1 MSEDSNRDNKMYNLL
16 KKDNQNLNEHEYV
29 FSEHGGI
36 DNLSMNSELFKQ
48 KKEKEKEKE
57 NKENIEKENEKQIYE
72 EEKENIIEEEKHLK
86 NE

>member
-1 MSEDSNRDNKMYNLL
+1 MNTNMSLVSMEELIVY
-16 KKDNQNLNEHEYV
+16 EYV

-36 DNLSMNSELFKQ
+36 DSLSMNSELFKQ